1 MSATENLIQLLGAVA
16 LLLWGLFMV
25 HTGITRGFGAQLR
38 HAVNRGVANRARAFL
53 AGMGVTMVVQSSTAT
68 ALIVASFASR
78 GLIDAAPAFAVML
91 GADVGTTLVAQVL
104 SFDLAFLSP
113 LLLIVGIVMHKT
125 LKRTIH
131 RQIGRSAIGLG
142 LMLLALTL
150 IVHTSE
156 PMRDAP
162 VLRALFAAM
171 SDEPL
176 IALALTAILTWLAH
190 SSLAVVL
197 LVMSYA
203 STGVVSVPLALVMV
217 LGANLGGVLPPIVAT
232 LSEGTLAR
240 RVTFGN
246 AAFKVIG
253 VAVCL
258 PLIEFMPDWLAGW
271 EGGAARQV
279 VNFHTAFNLGVAFVF
294 ILLVPVAARIAAR
307 LLPPDEERESS
318 DRARFLDA
326 TAIDTPAVALSC
338 AAREVMRMAESVER
352 MVNGVAVF
360 LRRDDANAMARL
372 IAMDDVVDRQYEDV
386 KLYVTKIARQEVDAA
401 ESHRIAEILSFA
413 TNLEYVGDIAE
424 NLLEKLVTK
433 AKKQLRFSEEGM
445 AELADLHGQAAANL
459 KLAMAVFMSGD
470 VGVAR
475 QLVRAKR
482 HVNALE
488 RRYAESHMERLRQER
503 PESIETSGLHMDML
517 RDLRRLHSHI
527 TSVAYP
533 ILEAAGELRK
543 SRLKKHHADA
553 PSRKPSQDQM
563 AANSSPSQDAAGAGS
578 DQIPYGIGGAQATGT
593 M

>member
-1 MSATENLIQLLGAVA
+1 MGATETLIQLLGAVA

-38 HAVNRGVANRARAFL
+38 HAVKRGVADRFRAFL
-53 AGMGVTMVVQSSTAT
+53 AGMGVTMVMQSSTAT

-78 GLIDAAPAFAVML
+78 GLIETAPALAVML
-91 GADVGTTLVAQVL
+91 GADVGTTLIAQAL
-104 SFDLAFLSP
+104 SFDLSFLSP
-113 LLLIVGIVMHKT
+113 LLLIVGVVMHRT

-156 PMRDAP
+156 PMREAP
-162 VLRALFAAM
+162 ILRALFAAI

-176 IALALTAILTWLAH
+176 IALLLTAILTWLAH

-203 STGVVSVPLALVMV
+203 SAGVIPVPLALVMV
-217 LGANLGGVLPPIVAT
+217 LGANLGGILPPIAAT
-232 LSEGTLAR
+232 LGEGTLAR

-258 PLIEFMPDWLAGW
+258 PMIDLLPGWLAGW
-271 EGGAARQV
+271 EEAAARQV
-279 VNFHTAFNLGVAFVF
+279 VNFHTAFNLGVALVF

-307 LLPPDEERESS
+307 LLPPDDEREAS
-318 DRARFLDA
+318 DRARFLDP

-338 AAREVMRMAESVER
+338 AAREVLRMAESVER
-352 MVNGVAVF
+352 MVNGIALF
-360 LRRDDANAMARL
+360 LRRPDAEAMAKL
-372 IAMDDVVDRQYEDV
+372 IDMDNVVDRQYEDI
-386 KLYVTKIARQEVDAA
+386 KLYVTKIARHEVDAA
-401 ESHRIAEILSFA
+401 EGHRIAEILSFA

-433 AKKQLRFSEEGM
+433 ARKQLRFSEEGM

-459 KLAMAVFMSGD
+459 KLATAVFMSGD
-470 VGVAR
+470 VAVAR

-482 HVNALE
+482 HVSTLE

-517 RDLRRLHSHI
+517 RDLRRIHSHI
-527 TSVAYP
+527 TAVAYP
-533 ILEAAGELRK
+533 VLEAAGELRK
-543 SRLKKHHADA
+543 SRLKKRHADGKPPKAASEPEVSPPA
-553 PSRKPSQDQM
+553 PCTAEP
-563 AANSSPSQDAAGAGS
+563 
-578 DQIPYGIGGAQATGT
+578 AQA
-593 M
+593 

>member
-1 MSATENLIQLLGAVA
+1 MGATETLIQLLGAVA

-38 HAVNRGVANRARAFL
+38 HAVQRGVANRFRAFL
-53 AGMGVTMVVQSSTAT
+53 AGMGVTMVMQSSTAT
-68 ALIVASFASR
+68 ALIVASFAGR
-78 GLIDAAPAFAVML
+78 GLIEAAPAFAVML

-104 SFDLAFLSP
+104 SFDLSFLSP
-113 LLLIVGIVMHKT
+113 LLLIVGVVMHKT
-125 LKRTIH
+125 LKRTVH

-156 PMRDAP
+156 PMREAP
-162 VLRALFAAM
+162 VLRVLFAAM

-176 IALALTAILTWLAH
+176 IALLLAAILTWLAH

-203 STGVVSVPLALVMV
+203 SAGVIPVPLALVMV

-232 LSEGTLAR
+232 LGEGTLAR

-246 AAFKVIG
+246 AAFKLIG

-258 PLIEFMPDWLAGW
+258 PMIELLPGWVAGW
-271 EGGAARQV
+271 EETAARQV
-279 VNFHTAFNLGVAFVF
+279 VNFHTAFNLGVAVVF

-307 LLPPDEERESS
+307 LLPPDGERDAAE
-318 DRARFLDA
+318 RVRFLDP

-338 AAREVMRMAESVER
+338 AAREVLHMAETVER
-352 MVNGVAVF
+352 MVNGIALF
-360 LRRDDANAMARL
+360 LRRPDADAMAKL
-372 IAMDDVVDRQYEDV
+372 IDMDNVVDRQYEDI
-386 KLYVTKIARQEVDAA
+386 KLYVTKIARHEVDAQ
-401 ESHRIAEILSFA
+401 EGHRIAEILSFA

-424 NLLEKLVTK
+424 NLLEKLLTK
-433 AKKQLRFSEEGM
+433 ARKQLRFSEEGM

-459 KLAMAVFMSGD
+459 NLAMAVFMSGD
-470 VGVAR
+470 VAVAR
-475 QLVRAKR
+475 RLVRAKR
-482 HVNALE
+482 HVSALE

-517 RDLRRLHSHI
+517 RDLRRIHSHI
-527 TSVAYP
+527 TAVAYP
-533 ILEAAGELRK
+533 VLEAAGELRK
-543 SRLKKHHADA
+543 SRLKKRHADG
-553 PSRKPSQDQM
+553 KPST
-563 AANSSPSQDAAGAGS
+563 AAAEPEINPPAPCTAAPAR
-578 DQIPYGIGGAQATGT
+578 A
-593 M
+593 